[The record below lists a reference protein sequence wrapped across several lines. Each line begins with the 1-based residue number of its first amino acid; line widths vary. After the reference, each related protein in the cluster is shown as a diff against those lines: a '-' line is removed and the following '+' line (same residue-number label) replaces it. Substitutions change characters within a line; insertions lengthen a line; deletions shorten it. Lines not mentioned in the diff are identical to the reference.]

1 MSELSPAVHRAIVCV
16 DVEGFGDRRRTN
28 PEQVAARDGL
38 YYALDRAFARSEMS
52 WDDCYHEDRGDG
64 ALILI
69 SPDVPKAFLVTDFP
83 KELAAALREHN
94 RKYSEVL

>member
-1 MSELSPAVHRAIVCV
+1 MWTRTTVGRRLLSTLAVLEGQGTCRRGTGRVKMSELSPAVHRAIVCV

-28 PEQVAARDGL
+28 LDQVAARDGL

-64 ALILI
+64 ALIL
-69 SPDVPKAFLVTDFP
+69 
-83 KELAAALREHN
+83 
-94 RKYSEVL
+94 